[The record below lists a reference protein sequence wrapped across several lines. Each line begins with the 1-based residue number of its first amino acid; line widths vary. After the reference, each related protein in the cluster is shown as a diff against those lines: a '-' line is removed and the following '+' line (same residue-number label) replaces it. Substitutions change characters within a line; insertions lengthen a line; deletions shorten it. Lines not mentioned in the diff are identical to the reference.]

1 MSDATRPSDEELY
14 EAYVC
19 LLARALVARQERT
32 DLSEDG
38 VEHNVIKYN
47 PVGQA
52 DFVNPNLDVAYLEAW
67 VAVDDATPVTLTVPR
82 VEGRYYTAQLAS
94 EWGDVIANVNERT
107 MPEAPYG
114 DFVLHAPGSP
124 PPAGAGTPIELASR
138 KAKLLGRV
146 EIAGDLQGAVALQH
160 AFRLSVA
167 GSPRVEPPLALPD
180 FDNAS
185 LLGAEVFDHAEALLT
200 SPPDPV
206 ATLRGSMPARVRA
219 VAAYVASGTEAR
231 AEVDRRVREDVVPR
245 ARDEAT
251 TKVLRYQDGW
261 LAANE
266 LGRYGDRYHVR
277 MAVNLVG
284 IWGNDAGE
292 VVYYV
297 GTRDAAGTPYR
308 GGVPYA
314 LTFPADSLPSAH
326 AAAYW
331 SIILV
336 DVPDFRVV
344 PNAIDRYNLNSHSP
358 LAYELDGSLRID
370 ITPEPVPGRPASNW
384 LPSPAQGAF
393 SLTLRLYVP
402 GDAPLAGEW
411 FPPALRATGPGG
423 PA

>member
-1 MSDATRPSDEELY
+1 MIGTDRPSDDELY
-14 EAYVC
+14 ETYVY

-38 VEHNVIKYN
+38 VVPNVIKYD
-47 PVGQA
+47 PVGIA

-67 VAVDDATPVTLTVPR
+67 VAVDDETSVTLTVPR

-94 EWGDVIANVNERT
+94 EWGDVIANINERT
-107 MPEAPYG
+107 MPDTPSGE
-114 DFVLHAPGSP
+114 FVLHAPSTP
-124 PPAGAGTPIELASR
+124 PPAGAATPIALASR

-146 EIAGDLQGAVALQH
+146 EIAGDLEGAVALQR
-160 AFRLSVA
+160 AFGLSVDGA
-167 GSPRVEPPLALPD
+167 PRIEPPLSLPD

-185 LLGAEVFDHAEALLT
+185 LLGAEIFDHTDALLT

-206 ATLRGSMPARVRA
+206 DTLRASMPDRVRA
-219 VAAYVASGTEAR
+219 VAAYVAAGPAER
-231 AEVDRRVREDVVPR
+231 ADIDTRIRTDVVPR
-245 ARDEAT
+245 TRDEAT
-251 TKVLRYQDGW
+251 TKVLSAANGW
-261 LAANE
+261 LAVNQ
-266 LGRYGDRYHVR
+266 LGRYGDRFHVR
-277 MAVNLVG
+277 MATNLVG
-284 IWGNDAGE
+284 IWGNDSRE

-297 GTRDAAGTPYR
+297 GTRDASGEPYR
-308 GGVPYA
+308 GGIPYA

-358 LAYELDGSLRID
+358 LEHEPDGSLRID
-370 ITPEPVPGRPASNW
+370 IAPEPVPGRSVSNW
-384 LPSPAQGAF
+384 LPSPAAGAF

-402 GDAPLAGEW
+402 GEAPLAGDW
-411 FPPALRATGPGG
+411 FPPALRPTGPGG
-423 PA
+423 LA